1 MSKSFA
7 EIKKSVSKMRMTI
20 RPPVVIK
27 LSAETREVFTWKQ
40 LRGPVSVT
48 FACLCGLAATQV
60 MWYYDVPKAMKI
72 KTAAVLSTIIL
83 IMEMGTSEKLYIKST
98 FRVIGVMVGICIG
111 IVFALI
117 ESTVQKYLGIQTL
130 GSGTDNEWVILL
142 FRVLVLGPSIF
153 IVCILMKLKPTFAYG
168 LNVAAI
174 NIPAAMLAKT
184 IWQSLGVFVGIMMAA
199 FLCVFALVIFEKFT
213 TESYQMDTNRVC
225 IHGVLSVFQLAL
237 TSDRENGEK
246 FSKHADSVHKS
257 ISAAESAQETYVQWR
272 RYTCREV
279 VHDFKA
285 LVKPTRPLFYKAY
298 SLYWGN
304 VSAFHADQYRAEHLF
319 CDTPEKYEK
328 LFRVYVDDLVRL
340 IEEIKDDLGLLYSTP
355 YMKQDEKD
363 ALFDR
368 IIIDRLSHRMVPI
381 QETIKQ
387 TYIVNRKTCFST
399 YGQRWNMLDY
409 LRQVNMISLALVEYV
424 IALVKVFQ
432 RGESKERFM
441 KVLDDLEISL
451 DTLRKDNE
459 KSASS
464 NKASVVRDDGS
475 AEPSVSVE
483 TRESNLSIPTNAT
496 GNLEFMDNSASINES
511 QPLLPR
517 GNTNFGL

>member
-1 MSKSFA
+1 
-7 EIKKSVSKMRMTI
+7 
-20 RPPVVIK
+20 
-27 LSAETREVFTWKQ
+27 
-40 LRGPVSVT
+40 
-48 FACLCGLAATQV
+48 
-60 MWYYDVPKAMKI
+60 
-72 KTAAVLSTIIL
+72 
-83 IMEMGTSEKLYIKST
+83 
-98 FRVIGVMVGICIG
+98 
-111 IVFALI
+111 
-117 ESTVQKYLGIQTL
+117 
-130 GSGTDNEWVILL
+130 
-142 FRVLVLGPSIF
+142 
-153 IVCILMKLKPTFAYG
+153 
-168 LNVAAI
+168 
-174 NIPAAMLAKT
+174 
-184 IWQSLGVFVGIMMAA
+184 
-199 FLCVFALVIFEKFT
+199 
-213 TESYQMDTNRVC
+213 
-225 IHGVLSVFQLAL
+225 
-237 TSDRENGEK
+237 
-246 FSKHADSVHKS
+246 
-257 ISAAESAQETYVQWR
+257 
-272 RYTCREV
+272 
-279 VHDFKA
+279 
-285 LVKPTRPLFYKAY
+285 
-298 SLYWGN
+298 
-304 VSAFHADQYRAEHLF
+304 
-319 CDTPEKYEK
+319 
-328 LFRVYVDDLVRL
+328 
-340 IEEIKDDLGLLYSTP
+340 
-355 YMKQDEKD
+355 MKQDEKD

-368 IIIDRLSHRMVPI
+368 IIIDRLCNRMVPI

-496 GNLEFMDNSASINES
+496 GNLESMDNSASINES